1 MAAARESHTAQFHA
15 FVDAMKTFSPRSEI
29 RIEEIPAPQ
38 KLAPFAYAMSADLSD
53 PRDLS
58 NDEEVTEI
66 ATGRFVLL
74 HDPAGQETWEG
85 EFRCVTFVRSA
96 LETEMESDPLLPDV
110 GWSWFIDALAN
121 SGSEYV
127 APSGTVTRVMSASY
141 GQLSAND
148 ESSEIEIRASWTPV
162 NPDALMKHVGAWL
175 ELMASAAGL
184 APIPE
189 GVSSLPQRR

>member
-1 MAAARESHTAQFHA
+1 MAASRRSNTDLFHD
-15 FVDAMKTFSPRSEI
+15 FVDAMKSFSPRREI
-29 RIEEIPAPQ
+29 HLEEIPAPQ
-38 KLAPFAYAMSADLSD
+38 RLAPFAYAVSADLSD
-53 PRDLS
+53 LS
-58 NDEEVTEI
+58 NLPNDEEATDI

-141 GQLSAND
+141 GQLSSSD
-148 ESSEIEIRASWTPV
+148 ESSEIEIRASWTPA
-162 NPDALMKHVGAWL
+162 NPEELMRHIGAWL